1 VEPNRRAVSGGI
13 GGMTQ
18 RPLRV
23 LLIGTHPVQ
32 YSSPMFRLYANDPR
46 LEIQVAYCSLQGA
59 EAEFDRDFGVE
70 VKWDVPLL
78 EGYPWVE
85 VPNRSWSPGLGS
97 FFGLFNPGIWSLI
110 RRGSFDAVVFYTGYA
125 YAAFWMG
132 IAAAKLSGVPIL
144 FGTDATSLQPRD
156 AKRWKLPIKRFLL
169 PKIFRLADIV
179 IIPSEAGRQFILSMG
194 ISDSRVVL
202 TPFVV
207 DNTWWSERASEVDR
221 GAVRRE
227 WGVPEDAPVALFC
240 AKLQPWK
247 RPSDVLNAFAKA
259 NVEGAFLVFAGD
271 GPMRASLEA
280 AAKSLGIA
288 ERTRF
293 LGFVN
298 QTGLPSVYR
307 SADLFVLPSEYDP
320 CPAVVCEAM
329 LCGCPA
335 VLSDEIRGR
344 FDIVEDGETGFIFPC
359 GNVDVLAEI
368 LANALGER
376 AKLAE
381 LSRNAI
387 TRMEAW
393 SPQMNLDGLAMAVE
407 RASSRRR

>member
-1 VEPNRRAVSGGI
+1 
-13 GGMTQ
+13 MTQ

-32 YSSPMFRLYANDPR
+32 YSSPMFRLYAKDPR

-78 EGYPWVE
+78 EGYPWVA
-85 VPNRSWSPGLGS
+85 VPNRSWSPGLGW

-110 RRGSFDAVVFYTGYA
+110 RGGSFDAVVFYTGYA
-125 YAAFWMG
+125 YSTFWMG
-132 IAAAKLSGVPIL
+132 IAAAKFSGVPIL

-156 AKRWKLPIKRFLL
+156 AKRWKLPIKKFLL

-194 ISDSRVVL
+194 ISESRVVL

-207 DNTWWSERASEVDR
+207 DNTWWRERASEVDR

-227 WGVPEDAPVALFC
+227 WEVPEDAPVVLFC

-247 RPSDVLNAFAKA
+247 RPGDVLNAFAKA

-271 GPMRASLEA
+271 GPMRTSLEA

-298 QTGLPSVYR
+298 QTRLPSVYR

-320 CPAVVCEAM
+320 CPVVVCEAM
-329 LCGCPA
+329 LCGCPV

-344 FDIVEDGETGFIFPC
+344 FDIVDDGETGFIYPC
-359 GNVDVLAEI
+359 GNVDALARI
-368 LANALGER
+368 LADTLGNGSE
-376 AKLAE
+376 LAE
-381 LSRNAI
+381 LSRNAV
-387 TRMEAW
+387 TRMETW
-393 SPQMNLDGLAMAVE
+393 SPRENVESAVMAMGQAIQL
-407 RASSRRR
+407 RPRNADRR

>member
-1 VEPNRRAVSGGI
+1 
-13 GGMTQ
+13 
-18 RPLRV
+18 
-23 LLIGTHPVQ
+23 
-32 YSSPMFRLYANDPR
+32 
-46 LEIQVAYCSLQGA
+46 
-59 EAEFDRDFGVE
+59 
-70 VKWDVPLL
+70 
-78 EGYPWVE
+78 
-85 VPNRSWSPGLGS
+85 
-97 FFGLFNPGIWSLI
+97 
-110 RRGSFDAVVFYTGYA
+110 
-125 YAAFWMG
+125 
-132 IAAAKLSGVPIL
+132 
-144 FGTDATSLQPRD
+144 
-156 AKRWKLPIKRFLL
+156 LPIKRLL
-169 PKIFRLADIV
+169 LSKVFRLADVV

-221 GAVRRE
+221 SAVRRE
-227 WGVPEDAPVALFC
+227 WGVPEDAPVVLFC

-247 RPSDVLNAFAKA
+247 RPGDVLNAFAKA

-280 AAKSLGIA
+280 AAKSLGIV

-329 LCGCPA
+329 LCGCPV

-344 FDIVEDGETGFIFPC
+344 FDIVENGETGFIFPC
-359 GNVDVLAEI
+359 GDVDALARI
-368 LANALGER
+368 LADTLGER

-381 LSRNAI
+381 LSRNAVN
-387 TRMEAW
+387 RMETW

>member
-1 VEPNRRAVSGGI
+1 LGPNRGTVSGGI

-18 RPLRV
+18 RPRRV

-110 RRGSFDAVVFYTGYA
+110 RRGKFDAVVFYTGYA
-125 YAAFWMG
+125 YATFWMG

-156 AKRWKLPIKRFLL
+156 AKRWKLPIKSFLL
-169 PKIFRLADIV
+169 PKVFRLADVV

-194 ISDSRVVL
+194 ISGSRVVL

-207 DNTWWSERASEVDR
+207 DNTWWSERTSEVDR

-227 WGVPEDAPVALFC
+227 WAVPEDAPVVLFC
-240 AKLQPWK
+240 AKLQTWK
-247 RPSDVLNAFAKA
+247 RPGDVLNAFAKA

-271 GPMRASLEA
+271 GPMRAELEA
-280 AAKSLGIA
+280 SAKNRGIA

-298 QTGLPSVYR
+298 QTALPSVYR

-329 LCGCPA
+329 LCGCPV

-344 FDIVEDGETGFIFPC
+344 FDIVEDGKTGFIFPC
-359 GNVDVLAEI
+359 GNVDVLAKI
-368 LANALGER
+368 LADALGER
-376 AKLAE
+376 ARLAE
-381 LSRNAI
+381 LSRNAVK
-387 TRMEAW
+387 RMETW
-393 SPQMNLDGLAMAVE
+393 TPQMNLDGLAMGVE
-407 RASSRRR
+407 RASSRQR

>member
-1 VEPNRRAVSGGI
+1 
-13 GGMTQ
+13 MTQ

-32 YSSPMFRLYANDPR
+32 YSSPMFRLYAKDPR

-78 EGYPWVE
+78 EGYPWVA
-85 VPNRSWSPGLGS
+85 VPNRSWSPGLGR

-110 RRGSFDAVVFYTGYA
+110 RSGSFDAVVFYTGYA
-125 YAAFWMG
+125 YSTFW
-132 IAAAKLSGVPIL
+132 IAVVAAKLSGVPIL

-179 IIPSEAGRQFILSMG
+179 IIPSKAGRQFILSMG
-194 ISDSRVVL
+194 ISDSRIVL

-207 DNTWWSERASEVDR
+207 DNTWWNERASEVDR
-221 GAVRRE
+221 SAVRRE
-227 WGVPEDAPVALFC
+227 WGVPEDAPVVLFC

-247 RPSDVLNAFAKA
+247 RPGDVLNAFAKA
-259 NVEGAFLVFAGD
+259 NVERAYLVFAGD

-288 ERTRF
+288 ERTLF

-329 LCGCPA
+329 LCGCPV

-359 GNVDVLAEI
+359 GNVDVLARI
-368 LANALGER
+368 LADMLSER

-381 LSRNAI
+381 LSRNAV
-387 TRMEAW
+387 TRMETW
-393 SPQMNLDGLAMAVE
+393 SPRENVETTVMAIE
-407 RASSRRR
+407 RAALLRPRNVDRQ